1 MADIAVVDYGMGN
14 LRSVQQA
21 LHTVAPNASIVVT
34 GDPREIGLAAR
45 VVFPGQGA
53 MPDCM
58 REMDARGLRAAVL
71 EAARNKPF
79 LGICIG
85 LQMLFE
91 HSAEGDIPGLGILKG
106 SVVRFAGNLRDEQ
119 GNKLKVPHMGW
130 NQVCQIRPRPK
141 GEDTFVPSPSG
152 GRLGR
157 GSASDHPLWQ
167 GIAQDERFYFVHSYY
182 VQPQDDA
189 LVQATSCYPQPFVC
203 AVARDNLFAVQFHP
217 EKSQNA
223 GLTLLRNFVDWNPV

>member
-21 LHTVAPNASIVVT
+21 LHKVAPRASIIVT
-34 GDPREIGLAAR
+34 DDPVAIGRAAR

-58 REMDARGLRAAVL
+58 REMDARNLRESVLQAAHS
-71 EAARNKPF
+71 KPF

-91 HSAEGDIPGLGILKG
+91 HSTEGDIEGLGILPG
-106 SVVRFAGNLRDEQ
+106 RVVRFAHDLRDAQ
-119 GNKLKVPHMGW
+119 DNRLKVPHMGW
-130 NQVCQIRPRPK
+130 NQVTH
-141 GEDTFVPSPSG
+141 G
-152 GRLGR
+152 
-157 GSASDHPLWQ
+157 DHALWV
-167 GIAQDERFYFVHSYY
+167 GVAQDARFYFVHSYY
-182 VQPQDDA
+182 VQPRDDA
-189 LVQATSCYPQPFVC
+189 LLQGSSCYPQPFVC

-217 EKSQNA
+217 EKSASA
-223 GLTLLRNFVDWNPV
+223 GLTLLQNFVNWNPV